1 MIFFNTFTFSFSQ
14 ESDLPVTYYSE
25 RKITCQVLRLSFAL
39 SVFNAEVIQDC
50 LEIILHQQTGITEVT
65 GKSVPFFQAAVIEQ
79 LMPVVDDKWDNPES
93 KNADLTEI
101 SCR

>member
-14 ESDLPVTYYSE
+14 ESDLPVTHYSE
-25 RKITCQVLRLSFAL
+25 RKVTCQVLRLSFAL

-79 LMPVVDDKWDNPES
+79 LMPVIDDKWDNSES

>member
-25 RKITCQVLRLSFAL
+25 RKVTCQVLRLLSAL

-79 LMPVVDDKWDNPES
+79 LMPVIDDKWDNPES